1 MKTLKVLGL
10 VALIFVAGF
19 AGGVVATHIFVR
31 QMVRYAAA
39 HPAQVRTNVEQNI
52 EVRLVHRLGLNPEQ
66 RQEVRQVLKDSREK
80 MRDVREEFQ
89 PKLNTISLEARTN
102 IYAVLRPDQQDRFAA
117 FLEENRQFLP
127 VRELPPL
134 RQTNAPSAAGQQL
147 ER

>member
-1 MKTLKVLGL
+1 MKTLKVVGL

-19 AGGVVATHIFVR
+19 AGGVVATHIFFR
-31 QMVRYAAA
+31 RMLKFAAA

-52 EVRLVHRLGLNPEQ
+52 QMRLEHRLGLNPKQ
-66 RQEVRQVLKDSREK
+66 RQEIRQVLKDTRDK

-102 IYAVLRPDQQDRFAA
+102 IYAVLKPDQQDSFAA

-127 VRELPPL
+127 VRELPPP
-134 RQTNAPSAAGQQL
+134 RQTNAPV